1 MLVTEP
7 LALAQ
12 RSGLCV
18 AGDCRLLLHLAPPD
32 TSLPALRLVN
42 KHSSRGRGTLTAA
55 RYSLL
60 RGCDPPLGVSSPPS
74 HANEQSSRRHAIVL
88 ARPLWRLFFWGAP
101 IWRSCCLIGGIA
113 PQNRHLGEGCSI
125 KYCIVG
131 RRKGSCGRL
140 CTVASNVTTI
150 LRWRLMHQMD
160 ELICH
165 CNFSTDGCFRYR
177 QITPRPI

>member
-18 AGDCRLLLHLAPPD
+18 AGDCRLLLHLAPD
-32 TSLPALRLVN
+32 TSLHALRLVN

-60 RGCDPPLGVSSPPS
+60 RGCDPPLEVSSPPS

-88 ARPLWRLFFWGAP
+88 AGPLWRLFFGGRTDLEKLQVLDWGY
-101 IWRSCCLIGGIA
+101 RSTK
-113 PQNRHLGEGCSI
+113 SSF
-125 KYCIVG
+125 G
-131 RRKGSCGRL
+131 RND
-140 CTVASNVTTI
+140 AA
-150 LRWRLMHQMD
+150 
-160 ELICH
+160 
-165 CNFSTDGCFRYR
+165 Y
-177 QITPRPI
+177 